1 MSNLKTLA
9 NPFTFKGHD
18 VRVAVTEQGGVL
30 FHAED
35 IAKVLGMDKVMFED
49 AVRLIPGDWRMV
61 LPGSDFIFITEPAVF
76 KLIFH
81 YQSEQAVSLAEW
93 IVQDVLTT
101 LRKHDFFG
109 ELNPALRLEY
119 SKTITDLTMQLLS
132 NRSEHIRDVLVAE
145 LRDCCNLV
153 GRQLP
158 AAVNTSSMHF

>member
-1 MSNLKTLA
+1 MNNLKTLA
-9 NPFTFKGHD
+9 NPFTFKGQD

-35 IAKVLGMDKVMFED
+35 IADAMAMDSNTLED
-49 AVRLIPGDWRMV
+49 AVRFIPGNWRVV
-61 LPGSDFIFITEPAVF
+61 LPNTDMIFLTEPAVF

-119 SKTITDLTMQLLS
+119 SKTITDLLQQLTS
-132 NRSEHIRDVLVAE
+132 NRSGHVRDVLVAE

-153 GRQLP
+153 GKELP
-158 AAVNTSSMHF
+158 AAINKTSMHF